1 MVRDPVPK
9 HSIRAPGWEKHL
21 AATVKT
27 EPPTGQAVAR
37 RYSAGTSSAV
47 QSVPSSPT
55 QPVTRRLSVASASV
69 DQALPAFITVI
80 LELKSLRIKVRR
92 SAASESVFF
101 TEWPR
106 GTQEALPAVVAY
118 DFGGI
123 HWGFDAAS
131 HPKQIEILRGL
142 IESKCTNIQLTEGK
156 SASGVFGEFL
166 DCVLKHVSA
175 IKNLRKCRYTFVIPT
190 HWDECQM
197 DTYAKAVKFAVN
209 ESGAV
214 SFIKTIEAGAIGLIK
229 NLRLGSERTGVVL
242 IESKGSWILILGLLM
257 RY

>member
-1 MVRDPVPK
+1 MGRPIVPTYPTD
-9 HSIRAPGWEKHL
+9 ATGWTKHL
-21 AATVKT
+21 AATVKG
-27 EPPTGQAVAR
+27 EPPTGQTVAR

-47 QSVPSSPT
+47 QSLPPSPT
-55 QPVTRRLSVASASV
+55 QPVARRLSSASA
-69 DQALPAFITVI
+69 DHALAAFITVI
-80 LELKSLRIKVRR
+80 LDLKSLRIKVRR
-92 SAASESVFF
+92 SAASKSVFF

-118 DFGGI
+118 DFGRI

-131 HPKQIEILRGL
+131 HPKRIENLRGL
-142 IESKCTNIQLTEGK
+142 IESKSANIQLTVERK
-156 SASGVFGEFL
+156 SASEVFGEFL
-166 DCVLKHVSA
+166 HCVFKHVSA
-175 IKNLRKCRYTFVIPT
+175 IKSLRKCRYTFVIPT
-190 HWDECQM
+190 QWDECQM

-209 ESGAV
+209 ESEAI
-214 SFIKTIEAGAIGLIK
+214 SFIKTIEAGAMGLIK